1 MGYHETICTMQKAA
15 VDQNKYKLLECH
27 GIIDAIMNYYM
38 VKTDFY
44 FEDCIKV
51 FDRFLNTGVLSFER

>member
-1 MGYHETICTMQKAA
+1 MGYKETIWILHKMKD
-15 VDQNKYKLLECH
+15 DQNTYNPLHCNY
-27 GIIDAIMNYYM
+27 IIDAIMNYYM
-38 VKTDFY
+38 VTTNFY